1 MKPINALILAGLVSV
16 FSACEVLDQ
25 LPQAEVAEAIA
36 VTNKKGAFRLLK
48 FLSVRMVGRDGFEP
62 TYTM

>member
-1 MKPINALILAGLVSV
+1 MINPGQSKANLSHRFHFSFARFVNQHRSRRTFPLI
-16 FSACEVLDQ
+16 Q
-25 LPQAEVAEAIA
+25 
-36 VTNKKGAFRLLK
+36 TNKKGAFRLLK